1 MSKENTIEEILES
14 TKDIKKVDLNPY
26 LFNKIL
32 LKIKLYKDILL
43 PTNLIW
49 LSLSTFI
56 LLIFCNL
63 IIIIKIDK
71 ISNKNEDT
79 TSKYNLISY
88 NINYQ
93 IYY

>member
-32 LKIKLYKDILL
+32 LKIKLNKDIF
-43 PTNLIW
+43 
-49 LSLSTFI
+49 LSTRLILLSFSIYI

>member
-32 LKIKLYKDILL
+32 LKIKQNKDIFLS
-43 PTNLIW
+43 TNLIW
-49 LSLSTFI
+49 LSFSIYI

-63 IIIIKIDK
+63 IMIIKIDK

>member
-32 LKIKLYKDILL
+32 LKIKLNKDVFLS
-43 PTNLIW
+43 TNLIW

-79 TSKYNLISY
+79 TSKYNLISH

>member
-32 LKIKLYKDILL
+32 LKIKLNKDVFLS
-43 PTNLIW
+43 TNLIW
-49 LSLSTFI
+49 LSFSIYI

-63 IIIIKIDK
+63 IMILKIDK

-79 TSKYNLISY
+79 HSKYDLIS
-88 NINYQ
+88 NTINYQ

>member
-32 LKIKLYKDILL
+32 LKIKLNKDVFLS
-43 PTNLIW
+43 TNLIW

>member
-1 MSKENTIEEILES
+1 MSKENIIEEILES

-26 LFNKIL
+26 VFNKIL
-32 LKIKLYKDILL
+32 LKIKLNKDVFL

-49 LSLSTFI
+49 LSLCTFI

-63 IIIIKIDK
+63 VMIIKIDK

>member
-32 LKIKLYKDILL
+32 LKIKLNKDIFLS
-43 PTNLIW
+43 TRLIW

-79 TSKYNLISY
+79 TSKYDLISY
-88 NINYQ
+88 TINYQ

>member
-1 MSKENTIEEILES
+1 MSKENIIEEILES

-32 LKIKLYKDILL
+32 LKIKLNKDVFL

-49 LSLSTFI
+49 LSLCTFI

-63 IIIIKIDK
+63 VMIIKIDK

-88 NINYQ
+88 TINYQ

>member
-32 LKIKLYKDILL
+32 LKIKLNKDIFLS
-43 PTNLIW
+43 TRLIW
-49 LSLSTFI
+49 LSFSTFI

-63 IIIIKIDK
+63 IMILKIDK

>member
-32 LKIKLYKDILL
+32 LKIKLNKDIFLS
-43 PTNLIW
+43 TKLIW
-49 LSLSTFI
+49 LSFSIYI

>member
-32 LKIKLYKDILL
+32 LKIKLNKDIFLS
-43 PTNLIW
+43 TRLIW
-49 LSLSTFI
+49 LSFSIYI

-79 TSKYNLISY
+79 TSKYNLISHT
-88 NINYQ
+88 INYQ

>member
-14 TKDIKKVDLNPY
+14 TKYIKKVDLNPY

-32 LKIKLYKDILL
+32 LKIKQNKDIFLS
-43 PTNLIW
+43 TRLIW

-79 TSKYNLISY
+79 PSKYDLISY
-88 NINYQ
+88 TINYQ

>member
-1 MSKENTIEEILES
+1 MSKENIIEEILES

-26 LFNKIL
+26 VFNKIL
-32 LKIKLYKDILL
+32 LKIKLNKDVFL

-49 LSLSTFI
+49 LSLCTFI

-63 IIIIKIDK
+63 ILILKIDK

-88 NINYQ
+88 TINYQ

>member
-32 LKIKLYKDILL
+32 LKIKLNKDIFLS
-43 PTNLIW
+43 TKLIW

-71 ISNKNEDT
+71 ISSKNQDT

>member
-32 LKIKLYKDILL
+32 LKIKLNKDIFL

-79 TSKYNLISY
+79 TSKYDLISY
-88 NINYQ
+88 TINYQ

>member
-26 LFNKIL
+26 VFNKIL
-32 LKIKLYKDILL
+32 LKIKLNKDVFL

-49 LSLSTFI
+49 LSLCTFI

-63 IIIIKIDK
+63 VMIIKIDK

-79 TSKYNLISY
+79 TSKYDLISN

>member
-32 LKIKLYKDILL
+32 LKIKLNKDIFLSAR
-43 PTNLIW
+43 LIW
-49 LSLSTFI
+49 LSFSTFI

-79 TSKYNLISY
+79 TSKYDLISY

>member
-32 LKIKLYKDILL
+32 LKIKQNKDIFLS
-43 PTNLIW
+43 TRLIW
-49 LSLSTFI
+49 LSFSIYI

>member
-32 LKIKLYKDILL
+32 LKIKLNKDIFLS
-43 PTNLIW
+43 TNLIW
-49 LSLSTFI
+49 LSFSIYI

-63 IIIIKIDK
+63 IMILKIDK

-79 TSKYNLISY
+79 HSKYDLIS
-88 NINYQ
+88 NTINYQ

>member
-1 MSKENTIEEILES
+1 MSKENIIEEILES

-26 LFNKIL
+26 VFNKIL
-32 LKIKLYKDILL
+32 LKIKLNKDVFL

-49 LSLSTFI
+49 LSLCTFI

-63 IIIIKIDK
+63 VMIIKIDK

-79 TSKYNLISY
+79 TSKYDLISY
-88 NINYQ
+88 TINYQ

>member
-32 LKIKLYKDILL
+32 LKIKLNKDIFL
-43 PTNLIW
+43 PTKLIW
-49 LSLSTFI
+49 LSFSIYI

-63 IIIIKIDK
+63 IMILKIDK

-79 TSKYNLISY
+79 HSKYDLISY
-88 NINYQ
+88 TINYQ

>member
-26 LFNKIL
+26 VFNKIL
-32 LKIKLYKDILL
+32 LKIKLNKDVFL

-49 LSLSTFI
+49 LSLCTFI

-63 IIIIKIDK
+63 ILILKIDK
-71 ISNKNEDT
+71 ISNKIEDT
-79 TSKYNLISY
+79 SSKYDLISY

>member
-32 LKIKLYKDILL
+32 LKIKLNKDVFLS
-43 PTNLIW
+43 TNLIW

-63 IIIIKIDK
+63 IIILKIDK

-88 NINYQ
+88 TINYQ

>member
-32 LKIKLYKDILL
+32 LKIKQNKDIFLSAR
-43 PTNLIW
+43 LIW
-49 LSLSTFI
+49 LSFSIYI

-63 IIIIKIDK
+63 IMILKIDK

-88 NINYQ
+88 TINYQ

>member
-26 LFNKIL
+26 LSNKIL
-32 LKIKLYKDILL
+32 LKIKQNKDIFLSAR
-43 PTNLIW
+43 LIW
-49 LSLSTFI
+49 LSFSIYI

-79 TSKYNLISY
+79 TSKYDLISY
-88 NINYQ
+88 TINYQ

>member
-1 MSKENTIEEILES
+1 MSKENIIEEILES

-26 LFNKIL
+26 VFNKIL
-32 LKIKLYKDILL
+32 LKIKLNKDVFL

-49 LSLSTFI
+49 LSLCTFI

-63 IIIIKIDK
+63 VMIIKIDK

-79 TSKYNLISY
+79 TSKYDLISY

>member
-32 LKIKLYKDILL
+32 LKIKLNKDILL

-79 TSKYNLISY
+79 TSKYDLISY
-88 NINYQ
+88 TINYQ

>member
-32 LKIKLYKDILL
+32 LKIKQNKDIFLS
-43 PTNLIW
+43 TRLIW
-49 LSLSTFI
+49 LSFSIYI

-79 TSKYNLISY
+79 TSKYNLISH

>member
-32 LKIKLYKDILL
+32 LKIKLNKDIFLS
-43 PTNLIW
+43 TRLIW
-49 LSLSTFI
+49 LSFSIYI

-79 TSKYNLISY
+79 TSKYDLISH

>member
-32 LKIKLYKDILL
+32 LKIKQNKDIFLS
-43 PTNLIW
+43 TRLIW

-79 TSKYNLISY
+79 PSKYDLISY
-88 NINYQ
+88 TINYQ

>member
-32 LKIKLYKDILL
+32 LKIKLNKDIFLSAR
-43 PTNLIW
+43 LIW
-49 LSLSTFI
+49 LSFSIYI

-79 TSKYNLISY
+79 TSKYDLISH

>member
-1 MSKENTIEEILES
+1 MSKENIIEEILES

-32 LKIKLYKDILL
+32 LKIKLNKDVFL

-49 LSLSTFI
+49 LSLCTFI

-63 IIIIKIDK
+63 ILILKIDK

-88 NINYQ
+88 TINYQ

>member
-32 LKIKLYKDILL
+32 LKIKLNKDVFLS
-43 PTNLIW
+43 TNLIW
-49 LSLSTFI
+49 LSFSIYI

-63 IIIIKIDK
+63 IMILKIDK

-88 NINYQ
+88 TINYQ

>member
-32 LKIKLYKDILL
+32 LKIKLNKDVFLS
-43 PTNLIW
+43 TNLIW

-79 TSKYNLISY
+79 TSKYDLISY
-88 NINYQ
+88 TINYQ

>member
-32 LKIKLYKDILL
+32 LKIKLNKEIFLS
-43 PTNLIW
+43 TNLIW

-79 TSKYNLISY
+79 ASKYNLISY

>member
-32 LKIKLYKDILL
+32 LKIKLNKDVFLS
-43 PTNLIW
+43 TNLIW

-71 ISNKNEDT
+71 ISNKNEGT
-79 TSKYNLISY
+79 TSKYDLISY

>member
-32 LKIKLYKDILL
+32 LKIKLNKDIFLS
-43 PTNLIW
+43 TRLIW

-88 NINYQ
+88 TINYQ

>member
-32 LKIKLYKDILL
+32 LKIKLNKDIFLS
-43 PTNLIW
+43 TNLIW
-49 LSLSTFI
+49 LSVSTFI

-63 IIIIKIDK
+63 IMIIKIDK